1 MRIKR
6 QTALKIKARQSFQIL
21 RFMKNLQMLTITLN
35 TLQQAV
41 RIMRQS
47 VQILQRSLRQTAD
60 IIFRMQLKLKQE
72 KMFLQ
77 SRIIPMM
84 PKPEILL

>member
-1 MRIKR
+1 
-6 QTALKIKARQSFQIL
+6 
-21 RFMKNLQMLTITLN
+21 MKNLQMLTITLN

-77 SRIIPMM
+77 RRIIPMM